1 MRAAPAPSR
10 GQSAI
15 TFEMRFA
22 GTSRMAQRED
32 GNQLSEHVFG
42 DTHRPADFLFI
53 DAEQAGM
60 YDVDHYEYAIPID
73 PCRPDPSR

>member
-1 MRAAPAPSR
+1 
-10 GQSAI
+10 
-15 TFEMRFA
+15 MRFA

-32 GNQLSEHVFG
+32 GTQLSEHVCG

-60 YDVDHYEYAIPID
+60 YDVDHYEYAPID

>member
-1 MRAAPAPSR
+1 
-10 GQSAI
+10 
-15 TFEMRFA
+15 
-22 GTSRMAQRED
+22 MAQRED
-32 GNQLSEHVFG
+32 GTQLSEHVCG